1 MAPTRTVKPPKFF
14 AQLSPPTSSKKASGP
29 KKIKWYLDQRGHMS
43 QSRSALL
50 YLRKLAHLDNM
61 DSTDPHARI
70 FSANTIP
77 ELVALLPQCLE
88 FAGDF
93 EAYSRE
99 NEIFYAVQ
107 HIQKMFTTFDEAADI
122 WEKTREYHPNRVMLV
137 TRSHDRAY
145 WFGVPGA

>member
-1 MAPTRTVKPPKFF
+1 
-14 AQLSPPTSSKKASGP
+14 
-29 KKIKWYLDQRGHMS
+29 
-43 QSRSALL
+43 
-50 YLRKLAHLDNM
+50 M

-88 FAGDF
+88 FAGNF

-107 HIQKMFTTFDEAADI
+107 HIQKMFTT
-122 WEKTREYHPNRVMLV
+122 L
-137 TRSHDRAY
+137 
-145 WFGVPGA
+145 